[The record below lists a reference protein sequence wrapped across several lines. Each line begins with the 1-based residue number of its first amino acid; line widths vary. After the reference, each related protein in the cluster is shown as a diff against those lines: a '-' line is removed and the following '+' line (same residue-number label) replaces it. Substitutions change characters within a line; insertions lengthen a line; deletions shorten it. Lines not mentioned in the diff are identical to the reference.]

1 LRRDGCAD
9 ELPSFSPL
17 IKQDDIR
24 RKVGEL
30 AQSIM
35 ADAPPGEGILV
46 VGVLKAGLLFV
57 ADLVRH
63 FTRPVEIELV
73 RVRSYHGHLPASQ
86 VEVGEELS
94 AVDARG
100 MHVLLVDTV
109 LDTGRTLERLRE
121 LVMRKDPA
129 SLKTCVLMQKRTARH
144 LKPDY
149 VGFTIEDVFVV
160 GYGLDYHNCWR
171 HLPYVAA
178 VPEAFLEQGRNEE
191 R

>member
-1 LRRDGCAD
+1 LRRDRCAND
-9 ELPSFSPL
+9 LPPFRPL
-17 IKQDDIR
+17 IKQDEIK

-35 ADAPPGEGILV
+35 ADVPPGEDILV
-46 VGVLKAGLLFV
+46 VGVLKASLLFV

-73 RVRSYHGHLPASQ
+73 SARSYHGHLPASR

-121 LVMRKDPA
+121 LVMRKEPA
-129 SLKTCVLMQKRTARH
+129 SVKTCVLMQKRTAGR

-160 GYGLDYHNCWR
+160 GYGLDYYNRWR

-178 VPEAFLEQGRNEE
+178 VPEAFLEQRRKE
-191 R
+191 